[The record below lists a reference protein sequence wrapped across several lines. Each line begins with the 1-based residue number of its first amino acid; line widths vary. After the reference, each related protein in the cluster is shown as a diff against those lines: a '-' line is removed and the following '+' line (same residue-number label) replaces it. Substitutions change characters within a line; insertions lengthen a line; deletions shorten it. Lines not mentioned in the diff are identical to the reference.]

1 MIDNSTVVYT
11 TSSIVYI
18 AKNNLVLEWIQ
29 LI

>member
-11 TSSIVYI
+11 ASSIVYI